1 MRVFVPVDVTSPSN
15 ELISGA
21 VICETLGWCNINE
34 RQERKKTFKQ
44 VLWMALEMLTS
55 RRFQH
60 LLMMFHAFPPSNNK
74 RAIMKYRESSDHFG
88 ADGLLFGVDIAP

>member
-34 RQERKKTFKQ
+34 RQERKNLQ
-44 VLWMALEMLTS
+44 TS
-55 RRFQH
+55 VMDGSIDAYKSPFSAFINDVPRF
-60 LLMMFHAFPPSNNK
+60 PT
-74 RAIMKYRESSDHFG
+74 E
-88 ADGLLFGVDIAP
+88 